1 MLHRPAKHYYITGEA
16 DTEHTHAMAAGFSS
30 SINFLLEFLF
40 ASPMHFVMILIS
52 LGLCLCDCA
61 YMLHIRQRR
70 RPVHLGVAKHA
81 TYSDMPPS
89 TTMDSGMDMDMRWIA
104 PLKMDHPL
112 DVPSRLLSLPAE
124 LRLEIYDLTVLSPE
138 AITLP
143 RAEDFEPSLLRVN
156 KQLRMEAS
164 RHFYRKNSFNIRL
177 ASHDWKLSKR
187 ACRHFRTASKEY
199 NIFAKYTIIAN
210 SLIVPNWA
218 DLQQFLQEMYLNNI
232 PGSMSPFKYISGQP
246 EDPQFA
252 TISSMKWTL
261 MTLRMRRTDWSEVTE
276 LLEYQRQL
284 LMMADPRWE
293 PAEGEEVWPTLMSR

>member
-1 MLHRPAKHYYITGEA
+1 LFECRWETAMRLAMLLVP
-16 DTEHTHAMAAGFSS
+16 F
-30 SINFLLEFLF
+30 
-40 ASPMHFVMILIS
+40 
-52 LGLCLCDCA
+52 GLCLCEHA
-61 YMLHIRQRR
+61 YVLHIRQRR
-70 RPVHLGVAKHA
+70 NSVQLNVAKRA
-81 TYSDMPPS
+81 TYSEMPPS
-89 TTMDSGMDMDMRWIA
+89 TTTDSGMDMRWIS
-104 PLKMDHPL
+104 PLEMARPL

-164 RHFYRKNSFNIRL
+164 RHFYRKNSFNIKL
-177 ASHDWKLSKR
+177 TSHDWKLSKR
-187 ACRHFRTASKEY
+187 ACHHFRTANKKF
-199 NIFAKYTIIAN
+199 NIFTKYTIIAN
-210 SLIVPNWA
+210 SLIVPKWA

-232 PGSMSPFKYISGQP
+232 PGSMSPFKYTPGQP

-252 TISSMKWTL
+252 TISSMKWTQ
-261 MTLRMRRTDWSEVTE
+261 MTLRMRRADWSEVTE

-293 PAEGEEVWPTLMSR
+293 PAEGEEVWPALMSR